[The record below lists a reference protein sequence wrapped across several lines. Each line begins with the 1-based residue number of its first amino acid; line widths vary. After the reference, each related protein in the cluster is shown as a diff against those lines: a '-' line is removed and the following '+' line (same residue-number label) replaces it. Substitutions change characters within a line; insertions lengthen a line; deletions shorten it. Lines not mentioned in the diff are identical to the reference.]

1 MSASKKQEVFQ
12 RPICFLFSVI
22 ALPVF
27 IAKTPPTA
35 KNILLAL
42 LYIYSGRTM
51 VSFGGS
57 STPSYHHH
65 EHHQYSTYQ
74 HGGGAAGAAQDVLV
88 DVDGTSPSLLEA
100 GLKGLSISETSPLL
114 SNRTS
119 TSGSESDLSTRS
131 SVVPSLPGMQ
141 LRAHVMEKGVRHI
154 RSVPVKE
161 AIMRSNKNKHAQY
174 WIDIDADQDKDRAEM
189 TTWFTQQL
197 PFLPPFILS
206 RLAEPSQTWA
216 SQVVALD
223 TAILAVIRI
232 LPMVEEDDSSSSDQV
247 DDTDCYMAAVVVDQL
262 LLTFTSGPRHDIC
275 GLYDK
280 ALSYM
285 NARENPT
292 NSTDA
297 LFGWVYFHIERT
309 SRALRELRYSVLKMD
324 EAMDRDI
331 HHVPMRQLIDA
342 KDLLL
347 KIFSVAEEQHECL
360 EALQGASTTATTTTG
375 PSPSNHCNNNNNN
388 NNGMNNSNHNNGNH
402 NNNITFSPGTLAVLV
417 AQSAAAERM
426 AVRLEKQL
434 CDLRQRHE
442 SHQHDRMN
450 RRLAMLTA
458 MSAVFLPLT
467 LITGIWGT

>member
-1 MSASKKQEVFQ
+1 
-12 RPICFLFSVI
+12 
-22 ALPVF
+22 
-27 IAKTPPTA
+27 
-35 KNILLAL
+35 
-42 LYIYSGRTM
+42 M
-51 VSFGGS
+51 VSCGGS
-57 STPSYHHH
+57 SLPSYRQ
-65 EHHQYSTYQ
+65 QYSSY
-74 HGGGAAGAAQDVLV
+74 HGGGADDQQV
-88 DVDGTSPSLLEA
+88 DDGTSPSLLEA

-114 SNRTS
+114 SNRAS
-119 TSGSESDLSTRS
+119 SGSESDLSTRS
-131 SVVPSLPGMQ
+131 SSVGIPSLPGMQ
-141 LRAHVMEKGVRHI
+141 LRAHVMEKGVRHV

-161 AIMRSNKNKHAQY
+161 AIMRNKNKNAQY
-174 WIDIDADQDKDRAEM
+174 WIDIDADQDKDRVEM
-189 TTWFTQQL
+189 TNWFTQHL

-232 LPMVEEDDSSSSDQV
+232 LPMVEENDGSSSSTSDPTE
-247 DDTDCYMAAVVVDQL
+247 DTDDCYMAAVVVHQL

-280 ALSYM
+280 AVTYM

-324 EAMDRDI
+324 EAMDRDMN
-331 HHVPMRQLIDA
+331 HVPMRQLIDA

-360 EALQGASTTATTTTG
+360 EALQGASSTATTTSTTD
-375 PSPSNHCNNNNNN
+375 PSPSNHHNNNHD
-388 NNGMNNSNHNNGNH
+388 GMNGTNGTNGNH
-402 NNNITFSPGTLAVLV
+402 NGNNNNNITFSPGTLAVLV

-467 LITGIWGT
+467 LITGIWGTLCVFSGHKKTWIGCCR

>member
-1 MSASKKQEVFQ
+1 
-12 RPICFLFSVI
+12 
-22 ALPVF
+22 
-27 IAKTPPTA
+27 
-35 KNILLAL
+35 
-42 LYIYSGRTM
+42 M
-51 VSFGGS
+51 VSGGGS
-57 STPSYHHH
+57 SSPPYRHH
-65 EHHQYSTYQ
+65 EYTSY
-74 HGGGAAGAAQDVLV
+74 HGGGANNEDEQ
-88 DVDGTSPSLLEA
+88 DGTSPSLLEA

-119 TSGSESDLSTRS
+119 SGSESDLSTRS

-141 LRAHVMEKGVRHI
+141 LRAHVMEKGVRHV

-161 AIMRSNKNKHAQY
+161 AIMRSNKNKNAQY

-197 PFLPPFILS
+197 PFLPTFILS

-232 LPMVEEDDSSSSDQV
+232 LPMVDEDDSSTSDPAG
-247 DDTDCYMAAVVVDQL
+247 DTDCYMAAVVVDQL

-280 ALSYM
+280 SVSYM
-285 NARENPT
+285 NARENPS

-331 HHVPMRQLIDA
+331 NHVPMRQLIDA

-360 EALQGASTTATTTTG
+360 EALQGASTTATTNTNTNTG
-375 PSPSNHCNNNNNN
+375 PSPSNHCNNNNN
-388 NNGMNNSNHNNGNH
+388 GMNNSNHNNNGNH

-467 LITGIWGT
+467 LITGIFGT